1 MKKLLALILCATM
14 IMGCASAPEVEN
26 SKVSSE
32 TISSDVELYD
42 APVEEEVVE
51 ESKAPE
57 GTYFSELTGVQI
69 SLDIKNQRP
78 IAVMVDNEILAY
90 PHYGLSEAD
99 VVYELVN
106 SLHNGRISRL
116 MVLMKDWGSITQMGS
131 IRSTRDTNIDLQAE
145 WNSILCH
152 DGASSIS
159 LPRFNKGYASEH
171 ISGTFSRVDNGKS
184 REFTEFI
191 LPGDLE
197 ANINNLNISRD
208 YNDYKPN
215 VDSHFKFAEYEGEEV
230 LDSDEYQVAT
240 SVDLS
245 GAFPHNGTMLMYNA
259 ETKSYDY
266 YNYGFISLD
275 GEDDKVQS
283 YKNVILQNTIMVN
296 TDGDGGHVAYQIID
310 SGRSGYYISN
320 GHLQKITWE
329 KKDEMDITRYYDEE
343 GNELVINRGNTY
355 IGLIP
360 SESWDGLFI
369 E

>member
-1 MKKLLALILCATM
+1 MKKFLGILLCTTM
-14 IMGCASAPEVEN
+14 IMGCASTPKVET

-32 TISSDVELYD
+32 VIASNIELYE
-42 APVEEEVVE
+42 APVEPEEV
-51 ESKAPE
+51 KAPE
-57 GTYFSELTGVQI
+57 GTYFSELTGI
-69 SLDIKNQRP
+69 PIPLEIKDQRP
-78 IAVMVDNEILAY
+78 IAVMIDNEILAY

-106 SLHNGRISRL
+106 SLHNGRITRL
-116 MVLMKDWGSITQMGS
+116 MALKKDWGSIKQMGS

-152 DGASSIS
+152 DGNPKIS
-159 LPRFNKGYASEH
+159 TPRFGNPYSSDH
-171 ISGTFSRVDNGKS
+171 ISGTFSRVDNGKA

-215 VDSHFKFAEYEGEEV
+215 VDSHFNFAEYEGEEV

-240 SVDLS
+240 NLNLS
-245 GAFPHNGTMLMYNA
+245 AAYPHNGTMLMYNA

-266 YNYGFISLD
+266 YNYGFISVD

-329 KKDEMDITRYYDEE
+329 KKDATDITRYYDED
-343 GNELVINRGNTY
+343 GNELIINRGNTY

-360 SESWDGLFI
+360 SESWDGLII